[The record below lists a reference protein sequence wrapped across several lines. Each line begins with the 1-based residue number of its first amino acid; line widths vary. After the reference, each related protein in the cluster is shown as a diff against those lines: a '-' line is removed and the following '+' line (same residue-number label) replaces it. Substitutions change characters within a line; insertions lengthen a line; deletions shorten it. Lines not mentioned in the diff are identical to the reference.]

1 MDVSRVTR
9 VPRSGLVLSFIAAVY
24 NGPEASLPPLRQR
37 TGGLPLVSGEW
48 LQDHH
53 RNLALGLLLIAIVV
67 RPDRGHQPPEC
78 GLLFGGGSP
87 RPRPELVAAYLHL
100 DLRVHDEVQI
110 PLGVLVRAALRR
122 DYDVAAAVA
131 PVNQPRPPELAGL
144 PAARREEQRVHAPPA
159 VPLLPLAL
167 DIATD
172 VLGDPADGA
181 IEDLLL
187 R

>member
-24 NGPEASLPPLRQR
+24 NGAPRRSLA
-37 TGGLPLVSGEW
+37 VCEW
-48 LQDHH
+48 LQHYN
-53 RNLALGLLLIAIVV
+53 RNLALGLLLVLVVV

-131 PVNQPRPPELAGL
+131 AVNQPRPPEIAGL
-144 PAARREEQRVHAPPA
+144 PAARREAQR
-159 VPLLPLAL
+159 
-167 DIATD
+167 
-172 VLGDPADGA
+172 G
-181 IEDLLL
+181 
-187 R
+187 